1 MHTTRAYSK
10 PMFFKFYRFLFFGVP
25 LLETLSGCRKNQSSL
40 GVITNNDSREQ
51 IEQLTH
57 LHNQISKSTL
67 LYDNKRL
74 LKLKGEL
81 KVLYNT
87 FTKSA
92 LPAKTYEKPRFWEKT
107 LGFIAQKF
115 CYLQYISIITA
126 ECSCG
131 DIFLQCVKTWG
142 VVFYKL
148 IEDIF
153 YNLYKK
159 QRRAK
164 AQPVRFSAFPTTAVV
179 SDSEAEQ
186 VVIRQLILTIT
197 GRDED
202 VVNQFSTLLLA
213 SNTAN
218 RNEQERF
225 SNTEIKV
232 ILDQERKQNSF
243 VRSQDL
249 IRSKVSRI
257 PLRLCTNECG
267 VKSVRNTKS
276 KIWCSSIS
284 SRFES
289 SSNFILRSR
298 FCVLPQHSRLGKM
311 FGFRYAIS
319 S

>member
-10 PMFFKFYRFLFFGVP
+10 PIFFKFYRFLFFGVP

-87 FTKSA
+87 FKKSA
-92 LPAKTYEKPRFWEKT
+92 LPAQTYEKPRFCEKT

-115 CYLQYISIITA
+115 CYLQYIFIITA

-131 DIFLQCVKTWG
+131 DIFFQCAKTWG

-164 AQPVRFSAFPTTAVV
+164 AQQVRFSAFPTTAVV
-179 SDSEAEQ
+179 
-186 VVIRQLILTIT
+186 
-197 GRDED
+197 
-202 VVNQFSTLLLA
+202 
-213 SNTAN
+213 
-218 RNEQERF
+218 
-225 SNTEIKV
+225 
-232 ILDQERKQNSF
+232 
-243 VRSQDL
+243 
-249 IRSKVSRI
+249 
-257 PLRLCTNECG
+257 CG

-289 SSNFILRSR
+289 SSNFILRFR
-298 FCVLPQHSRLGKM
+298 FCLLPQHSRLGKM